1 MEQFVTSEEQ
11 LTFTIETDKSAISV
25 DDLIKYVSGL
35 EDLLFSINH
44 TLNLKYSAGYDT
56 IELSVLAI
64 EKGSFKIPISIKKKV
79 EKTLIGTIS
88 TILGGLVLNALNN
101 NNTIDTNGFSVP
113 QEILLENK
121 DTVKAVTK
129 IAQTAVES
137 NDVRGIAVDYEKAP
151 GEIERVTITK
161 EQLKTSIRETIDE
174 SEPEIIMSSKAHLI
188 IVSPVLESKS
198 ANWKVRFEDNEFSAK
213 MTDENFLEIMD
224 KKHVAFGKGDILIA
238 DLETRI
244 TRKEGNIPNVKH
256 CIKTVYQYPQ
266 YSASA
271 IMQQTS
277 IDFEDK

>member
-1 MEQFVTSEEQ
+1 MEQFVTSEEL

-25 DDLIKYVSGL
+25 DDLINYVSGV

-44 TLNLKYSAGYDT
+44 TLNVKYSAGYDT

-88 TILGGLVLNALNN
+88 TILGGLALNALHS

-137 NDVRGIAVDYEKAP
+137 DNVRGIAVDYEKAP

-161 EQLKTSIRETIDE
+161 EQLKTSIREAIDE

-224 KKHVAFGKGDILIA
+224 KKHVAFGKGDILVA

-256 CIKTVYQYPQ
+256 YIKTVYQYPQ

-271 IMQQTS
+271 IMQQTL
-277 IDFEDK
+277 IDFEGK

>member
-1 MEQFVTSEEQ
+1 MEQFVSSEEQ

-25 DDLIKYVSGL
+25 DDLINYISGL

-44 TLNLKYSAGYDT
+44 TLNVKYSAGYDT

-88 TILGGLVLNALNN
+88 TILGGLALNALYN

-137 NDVRGIAVDYEKAP
+137 DDVRGIAVDYEKAP
-151 GEIERVTITK
+151 GEIERVIITK
-161 EQLKTSIRETIDE
+161 EQLKTSIREAIDE

-224 KKHVAFGKGDILIA
+224 KKHVAFGKGDILVA

-256 CIKTVYQYPQ
+256 YIKTVYQYPQ